1 MIYNLHVPTQSTW
14 VLKPNVMI
22 PASEQ
27 TYQVRFRSRGTKYSQ
42 LRLSAN
48 SGGTK
53 IPSIVYGNS
62 AICQGLR
69 ATTTANYWIY
79 NEYRE
84 ITFLGSIPDALLN
97 WLKTNAVK
105 NGALKPVYLWKGYD
119 VDLSISVSSKID
131 WDNALNLPED
141 EDDDCEITMYS
152 DLVLGNDGYVTGSGN
167 KVTAN
172 IWDFVKDASKYAS
185 YFWRIGYAKWYRG
198 IDSYYDIDSESNS
211 FAGYPV
217 IASYSKGSTEKLWIA
232 NESSRAYPANGKS
245 GNTWY
250 VRQ

>member
-14 VLKPNVMI
+14 VLKPNVTI

-27 TYQVRFRSRGTKYSQ
+27 TYQVRFRSRGTEYSQ

-69 ATTTANYWIY
+69 ATTTANYWRY

-84 ITFLGSIPDALLN
+84 ITFLGSIPNALLN

-119 VDLSISVSSKID
+119 VDLSISVSSEID
-131 WDNALNLPED
+131 WSNTLDIPSDSEEDDNAV
-141 EDDDCEITMYS
+141 ITMYS
-152 DLVLGNDGYVTGSGN
+152 KLVLDKNGNVTGGGN
-167 KVTAN
+167 KVTDQVWN
-172 IWDFVKDASKYAS
+172 LLRDASKYVS
-185 YFWRIGYAKWYRG
+185 YFWL
-198 IDSYYDIDSESNS
+198 
-211 FAGYPV
+211 V
-217 IASYSKGSTEKLWIA
+217 
-232 NESSRAYPANGKS
+232 NGVDWVQ
-245 GNTWY
+245 GF
-250 VRQ
+250 V

>member
-14 VLKPNVMI
+14 VLKPNVTI

-27 TYQVRFRSRGTKYSQ
+27 TYQVRFRSRGTEYSQ

-69 ATTTANYWIY
+69 ATTTANYWSY

-84 ITFLGSIPDALLN
+84 ITFLGPIPDALLN

-105 NGALKPVYLWKGYD
+105 NGVLNPVYLWKGYD

-131 WDNALNLPED
+131 WNNTLDILSDSEEEDNIR
-141 EDDDCEITMYS
+141 ITMYS
-152 DLVLGNDGYVTGSGN
+152 KLVLDKNGYVTGGGN
-167 KVTAN
+167 EVTDGP
-172 IWDFVKDASKYAS
+172 WELLRDASKYVS
-185 YFWRIGYAKWYRG
+185 YFWLVNYTKWVQG
-198 IDSYYDIDSESNS
+198 L
-211 FAGYPV
+211 V
-217 IASYSKGSTEKLWIA
+217 
-232 NESSRAYPANGKS
+232 
-245 GNTWY
+245 
-250 VRQ
+250 

>member
-119 VDLSISVSSKID
+119 VDLSISVSSEID
-131 WDNALNLPED
+131 WSNTLNIPSDSEEDDNA
-141 EDDDCEITMYS
+141 EITMYS
-152 DLVLGNDGYVTGSGN
+152 KLVLDKNGNVTGWGN
-167 KVTAN
+167 EVTDQVWN
-172 IWDFVKDASKYAS
+172 LLRDASKYVS
-185 YFWRIGYAKWYRG
+185 YFWL
-198 IDSYYDIDSESNS
+198 
-211 FAGYPV
+211 V
-217 IASYSKGSTEKLWIA
+217 
-232 NESSRAYPANGKS
+232 NGDNWVQ
-245 GNTWY
+245 GF
-250 VRQ
+250 V

>member
-53 IPSIVYGNS
+53 IPAIAYGNS

-119 VDLSISVSSKID
+119 VDLSISVSSEID
-131 WDNALNLPED
+131 WSNTLDIPSDSEEDGNA
-141 EDDDCEITMYS
+141 EITMYS
-152 DLVLGNDGYVTGSGN
+152 KLVLDKNGNVTGGGN
-167 KVTAN
+167 KVTDQVWN
-172 IWDFVKDASKYAS
+172 LLRDASKYVS
-185 YFWRIGYAKWYRG
+185 YFWL
-198 IDSYYDIDSESNS
+198 
-211 FAGYPV
+211 V
-217 IASYSKGSTEKLWIA
+217 
-232 NESSRAYPANGKS
+232 NGDNWVQ
-245 GNTWY
+245 GF
-250 VRQ
+250 V